1 MAKSKLLS
9 KIEKLFTGTVEINGN
24 IKRINL
30 ERGLSV
36 NKAEKFFVYIS
47 NTSGD
52 RDPDFP
58 VPVDCPSLEDA
69 CHYLCKVGLK
79 LESNPKNQGTLI
91 FQAETDFPNLPQRQA
106 IGVKIYKMTNNDYE
120 CVLSKLFDPSRA
132 PLYKCNSFTKY
143 AKARKICMGGG
154 DAKTAGRFFPHPK
167 GEERRAKDF
176 RVIAPT
182 RL

>member
-1 MAKSKLLS
+1 MANL
-9 KIEKLFTGTVEINGN
+9 KIVPGTTKTLFTGTVEINGN

-30 ERGLSV
+30 ERGLFGNRAV
-36 NKAEKFFVYIS
+36 KFFVYIS

-91 FQAETDFPNLPQRQA
+91 FQAETDFMGHPA
-106 IGVKIYKMTNNDYE
+106 VGVKIYKTANNDYE
-120 CVLSKLFDPSRA
+120 CVLSKLFNPPCA
-132 PLYKCNSFTKY
+132 PLYERNSFTESTLEE
-143 AKARKICMGGG
+143 IFSQIENL
-154 DAKTAGRFFPHPK
+154 KTFFYRLWILKQKQIYSSTPNP
-167 GEERRAKDF
+167 DF
-176 RVIAPT
+176 
-182 RL
+182 

>member
-1 MAKSKLLS
+1 MANL
-9 KIEKLFTGTVEINGN
+9 KIVPGTTKTLFTGTVEINGN

-30 ERGLSV
+30 ERGLFGNRAV
-36 NKAEKFFVYIS
+36 KFFVYIS

-120 CVLSKLFDPSRA
+120 CVLSKLFYPPRA
-132 PLYKCNSFTKY
+132 PLYKCNSFTKSTLEEIFE
-143 AKARKICMGGG
+143 AIEKLKGRIA
-154 DAKTAGRFFPHPK
+154 TALSSNSFYTDNP
-167 GEERRAKDF
+167 DF
-176 RVIAPT
+176 
-182 RL
+182 

>member
-1 MAKSKLLS
+1 MANL
-9 KIEKLFTGTVEINGN
+9 KIVPGTTKTLFTGTVEINGN

-36 NKAEKFFVYIS
+36 NRAEKFFVYIS

-91 FQAETDFPNLPQRQA
+91 FQAETDFMGHPA
-106 IGVKIYKMTNNDYE
+106 VGVKIYKTANNDYE
-120 CVLSKLFDPSRA
+120 CVLSKLFNPPCA
-132 PLYKCNSFTKY
+132 PLYERNSFTESTLED
-143 AKARKICMGGG
+143 IFSQIENL
-154 DAKTAGRFFPHPK
+154 KTFFYRLWILKQKQIYGSTPNP
-167 GEERRAKDF
+167 DF
-176 RVIAPT
+176 
-182 RL
+182 